1 VKNPLKP
8 KPDEKVSTF
17 TIGKQNYIPIDIIPN
32 VYKPIF
38 ANKPVPVNN

>member
-8 KPDEKVSTF
+8 KPDEKVKTF